1 MLHHTEGIVL
11 RTVKYSETS
20 LVVTIFTELF
30 GLQTYMVRG
39 VRQSKKGSNTAALY
53 QPGAML
59 QLVVYHNPQKNLQYI
74 REAEWKILY
83 KHIFSDVTKHCV
95 SVFMVEL
102 LLRSLKQPEANPD
115 LYYFCCDAFE
125 QLDVAEADVVSNFAL
140 FFALHLPHFFGFR
153 FNDAAYNPKMKFLD
167 LAEGRYTSQPPPH
180 SYFLEGD
187 DVHTTAELL
196 RVMQPHEL
204 SQFKLSGKKRSYLL
218 QRYMDFY
225 NLHIQ
230 DFGQMKTLPV
240 LQQVL
245 G

>member
-11 RTVKYSETS
+11 RAVKYSETS
-20 LVVTIFTELF
+20 LVVTVFTELF

-39 VRQSKKGSNTAALY
+39 VRQSKKGSNQAALY

-74 REAEWKILY
+74 REAEWKMIY
-83 KHIFSDVTKHCV
+83 RHIFSDVTKHCV
-95 SVFMVEL
+95 AVFMIEL
-102 LLRSLKQPEANPD
+102 LLRSLKQPEANTD
-115 LYYFCCDAFE
+115 LYYFCHDAFE
-125 QLDVAEADVVSNFAL
+125 QLDTAERDVVANFAL

-153 FNDAAYNPKMKFLD
+153 FDDAGYTHEMKFLD
-167 LAEGRYTSQPPPH
+167 LTDGRYTTTPPAH
-180 SYFLEGD
+180 AYFLEGD
-187 DVHTTAELL
+187 DVLTTSELL
-196 RVMQPHEL
+196 KVMQPHEL
-204 SQFKLSGKKRSYLL
+204 SVFKLSGKKRNDLL
-218 QRYMDFY
+218 QRYMDYY